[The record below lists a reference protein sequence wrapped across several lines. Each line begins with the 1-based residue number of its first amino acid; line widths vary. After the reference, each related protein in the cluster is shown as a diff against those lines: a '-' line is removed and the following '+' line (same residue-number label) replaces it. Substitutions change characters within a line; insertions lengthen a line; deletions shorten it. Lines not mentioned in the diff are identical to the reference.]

1 MNIRNYISSDHV
13 MSVNEIVTS
22 QAQMIQLLTIEI
34 NEKDKQI
41 NELQDKL
48 EAYENMRKEAI
59 EYIKKLD
66 IIDKNIKIDYCVDE
80 DIKDDLLN
88 ILNKV
93 GGSDE

>member
-1 MNIRNYISSDHV
+1 MNLQEVDKWLYEEFGISYTKLEELHDFV
-13 MSVNEIVTS
+13 LE
-22 QAQMIQLLTIEI
+22 QGLKKE
-34 NEKDKQI
+34 EKLQKQ
-41 NELQDKL
+41 L
-48 EAYENMRKEAI
+48 EAYENMKKEAI